1 MPSRRPGRVG
11 PVRDLAQ
18 ALMISACLAQIVVPL
33 ARIATSYRATDLHL
47 TPSQILL
54 LSSAFSA
61 LPALLAVR
69 MGRYNDRHGHGSAAL
84 TGAVVVAASCAL
96 LLAPISS
103 VWWLLFV
110 SVLLGLGQTLQLT
123 ALQGEV
129 GLFRPARP
137 REGMIGG
144 LMVWQAVGQVAAPL
158 ILSLIGL
165 IGGPLSARLALAAT
179 ALALAGAG
187 LSLILWRN
195 AAQPRHAG
203 SERAGL
209 GRILAAPGLAWVIV
223 AGSLCVAVHDLTL
236 VYMPVVGAA
245 RGVPP
250 TEVGG
255 LLASFAIGQML
266 SRGLY
271 ARVTRALGP
280 RWLMLG
286 GVICLAG
293 FTATLVLPL
302 GPVAMAAVLALAG
315 LSMGFA
321 ITASVSLT
329 MAMAPPQARTT
340 SLALRLAMNRTGQFL
355 IPLAAGGAAASLGPG
370 AVFLVLGSVL
380 GGVGLYGARRLA
392 RA

>member
-1 MPSRRPGRVG
+1 MSRRR
-11 PVRDLAQ
+11 PVRDLAL
-18 ALMISACLAQIVVPL
+18 ALMASACLAQIVVPL

-47 TPSQILL
+47 SPSQILL

-69 MGRYNDRHGHGSAAL
+69 MGRYNDRHGHGRAAL
-84 TGAVVVAASCAL
+84 VGAWVVAVSCAL
-96 LLAPISS
+96 LLAPIPS
-103 VWWLLFV
+103 VWWLLVV
-110 SVLLGLGQTLQLT
+110 SVVLGLGQTLQLT

-129 GLFRPARP
+129 GLFRHARN

-158 ILSLIGL
+158 LLSLIAL
-165 IGGPLSARLALAAT
+165 IGGRLPAQLALAAT
-179 ALALAGAG
+179 LLALVGAG
-187 LSLILWRN
+187 LSLVLWRN
-195 AAQPRHAG
+195 AATPRHAG
-203 SERAGL
+203 LERAGL
-209 GRILAAPGLAWVIV
+209 GRILAAPGLAWVIL
-223 AGSLCVAVHDLTL
+223 AGSLCVAAHDLTL
-236 VYMPVVGAA
+236 VYMPVVGAS
-245 RGVPP
+245 RGVPA
-250 TEVGG
+250 TQVGV
-255 LLASFAIGQML
+255 LLACFAIGQML
-266 SRGLY
+266 SRALY
-271 ARVTRALGP
+271 ARATRRIGP

-329 MAMAPPQARTT
+329 MSMAPPQARTT

-370 AVFLVLGSVL
+370 AVFLVLGSLL
-380 GGVGLYGARRLA
+380 GGVGLWGARRLG